1 MEAAVT
7 ETELKQI
14 GLSLPTM
21 RIITGDS
28 QLYGQVRQS
37 SIMISLLIFIEY
49 GKSNTI
55 EMS

>member
-49 GKSNTI
+49 GKSNSI